1 MMSAQAL
8 ILINP
13 TSRQGD
19 DDLAPV
25 LNVLDSS
32 GIIPIPVR
40 FKAVDDIARL
50 IADHRDGIDRI
61 VIGGGDGTLNACI
74 KSVKES
80 GLPLGILPMGT
91 ANDLAR
97 TLQIPFD
104 LREAARV
111 VADGRI
117 DRIDLGVVNGTYFF
131 NAASIG
137 LAVKVTRTL
146 NPETK
151 KRWGGLAYPLTLIKA
166 FRENRPFAA
175 QVNCD
180 GRTDVFRSIQI
191 TVGNGRHYGR
201 GMAIREDAEIDD
213 HLLHCYSLKPQSLWE
228 LLRAAPAIF
237 KGAFENLDRVSL
249 MAGRRIDID
258 TGRSMAIDIDGELI
272 GRTPAQFSI
281 EPAALP
287 VIVPKE
293 K

>member
-1 MMSAQAL
+1 MCAKAL
-8 ILINP
+8 ILTNP
-13 TSRQGD
+13 RARQGD
-19 DDLAPV
+19 DDLEPV
-25 LNVLDSS
+25 LEVLQNS
-32 GIIPIPVR
+32 GIDPITRPLD
-40 FKAVDDIARL
+40 KIDEIARL
-50 IADHRDGIDRI
+50 IATHRDSIDRI

-74 KSVKES
+74 KSVMES

-104 LREAARV
+104 MRDAARV
-111 VADGRI
+111 VADGLIKHI
-117 DRIDLGVVNGTYFF
+117 DIGVVNGTCFF

-151 KRWGGLAYPLTLIKA
+151 KKWGGLSYPIAFLRA
-166 FRENRPFAA
+166 FRENRSFSAE
-175 QVNCD
+175 VTCD
-180 GRTDVFRSIQI
+180 GRTDIFRSIQI

-213 HLLHCYSLKPQSLWE
+213 HLLHCYSLEPQSFWE
-228 LLRAAPAIF
+228 LLKAAPSIF
-237 KGAFENLDRVSL
+237 KGTFGNRDRVSL
-249 MAGRRIDID
+249 MEGRKIDIL

-272 GRTPAQFSI
+272 GRTPAHFSI

-293 K
+293 T